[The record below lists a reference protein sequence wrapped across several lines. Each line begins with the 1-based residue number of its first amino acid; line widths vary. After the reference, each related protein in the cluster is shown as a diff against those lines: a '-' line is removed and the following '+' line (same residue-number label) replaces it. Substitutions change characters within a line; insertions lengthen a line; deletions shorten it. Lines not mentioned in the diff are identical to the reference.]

1 MRRDRTDA
9 FIEEIRTLPTFAA
22 RDATDRVWSEHL
34 AAIEF
39 ALHEID
45 RRADNDPASI
55 EIFDKLV
62 AVITDTG
69 EIIYEE
75 PAPIGQKAQPA
86 TDRQPRKTA
95 ETMKGFLTT
104 PE

>member
-62 AVITDTG
+62 AVITDN
-69 EIIYEE
+69 
-75 PAPIGQKAQPA
+75 GQPLRQRLLEVGKLFVQWR
-86 TDRQPRKTA
+86 DRGR
-95 ETMKGFLTT
+95 GLTH
-104 PE
+104 